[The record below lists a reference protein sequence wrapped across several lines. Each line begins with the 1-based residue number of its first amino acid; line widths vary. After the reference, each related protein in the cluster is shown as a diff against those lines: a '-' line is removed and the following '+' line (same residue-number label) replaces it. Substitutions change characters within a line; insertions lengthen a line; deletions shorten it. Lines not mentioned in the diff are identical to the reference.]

1 MLLYPQV
8 KSSRRK
14 KNQLLKSF
22 RSRFESRRW
31 FRGRGRRGRIRW
43 KEERERRKRF
53 EEGNDASRVCPKIT
67 DGEVGRA
74 GIIVKKMRGCMT
86 TEKTFRTDSSGGLL
100 QK

>member
-1 MLLYPQV
+1 MYPQV

-53 EEGNDASRVCPKIT
+53 EEGNDASRVCPKIA
-67 DGEVGRA
+67 DGKVGGKEDDEEEEKEEEVDD
-74 GIIVKKMRGCMT
+74 
-86 TEKTFRTDSSGGLL
+86 EEENNE
-100 QK
+100 